1 MEKKQI
7 ADIKFTAI
15 LLVALS
21 AQPMQLI
28 AQPREPAEAVQE
40 IAGLTADMTQFA
52 TILRLSEDLAFW
64 QGVSI
69 MGAQNDWEFS
79 KNSEGTEIWAWTYRL
94 GNSLDKSLYDGNQA
108 SLAIARSRVLT
119 TEEKTGRERLVC
131 EA

>member
-1 MEKKQI
+1 
-7 ADIKFTAI
+7 
-15 LLVALS
+15 
-21 AQPMQLI
+21 MQLI